1 MGRSK
6 PNVKLAKSLNLYNA
20 MILNQQQTNNGTVKS
35 SVNSAIA
42 SQAHF
47 NYNQNVAVTKV
58 DQNMVFN
65 NPSNNVVMN
74 SNSNNLNFP
83 TTNNLIVYNQ
93 HPNDVDYQQNVVD
106 HQFNINTIN
115 NEIIKVTAPTIDLH
129 SGSKVDSKSTVDTQ
143 LVNHS
148 ATNNK
153 STKLPLTKLLCI
165 KIMT

>member
-35 SVNSAIA
+35 SVNSVIA

-115 NEIIKVTAPTIDLH
+115 NEIITVTAPTIDLH
-129 SGSKVDSKSTVDTQ
+129 NGYPIRIRPVPVRYSYCTYSCTVHVHLILNYTC
-143 LVNHS
+143 V
-148 ATNNK
+148 
-153 STKLPLTKLLCI
+153 LL
-165 KIMT
+165 